1 MVVELAVTSI
11 AIYGFLLKQERS
23 SLLEKEPVHGDGGN
37 GQLDNKQPP
46 SPKSLRALSFTQN
59 IREVA
64 NPEIESAEAST
75 SISLNTSP
83 ARPHVDNVKSDREAN
98 STSTNTS
105 STNAITK
112 PHSENGNAFATTT
125 TKDAAL
131 GIYNSEVISN
141 RSTEQT
147 PTNKFGLPELLREQQ
162 GIANDTI
169 NMEQTLGDTDR
180 ETSSKPSATDSK
192 RRSSKRFGGDDSS
205 NTRTARFAGSLVNPL
220 SFDGEESSSGSDFFL
235 PTWGLAGGGFSETEA
250 GVPCSQ
256 YLD

>member
-147 PTNKFGLPELLREQQ
+147 PTNNPVCQNFCENNKESPTIPSTWNKPSVTPTGRPLLSHRLQIPSAVLRNALAEMTAAILGQQ
-162 GIANDTI
+162 GL
-169 NMEQTLGDTDR
+169 QDR
-180 ETSSKPSATDSK
+180 
-192 RRSSKRFGGDDSS
+192 
-205 NTRTARFAGSLVNPL
+205 L
-220 SFDGEESSSGSDFFL
+220 
-235 PTWGLAGGGFSETEA
+235 
-250 GVPCSQ
+250 
-256 YLD
+256 